1 MAGPRSISRSTKV
14 VATGGAGKQA
24 KGKNKHQ
31 KRGKKKVPPQASWDH
46 DNSSAAE
53 SDDEEPTPAGAGKKR
68 PRDGSVD
75 RDGAQTQ
82 VPDDGRASARKTS
95 GGASSKRQRAAGR
108 EASGG
113 GDEERSSGSSSDDDG
128 ENGGA
133 GEGDGG
139 RKGRNTPAVTTGGMG
154 DVMARILGQKLDT
167 RVQAPVLAKRKT
179 KTMKEM
185 ENASVKRAETRGKS
199 AARRAN
205 MTQQFVIP
213 DHTTTDYER
222 QLKKIATRGVVA
234 LFNAISKRQ
243 NQGGASSG
251 GGSSN
256 GNNVAATAK
265 ATAVKGAS
273 RHAFLDMLKTGVKPT
288 GGAADAAAGGGVG
301 SGGKR
306 GGGSAGGGGGAAGA
320 DGGDEDGGRSWS
332 VLKEDYMM
340 GASTMKNWDQDSA
353 DSEIDAIGGP
363 SNDMSDEDSD

>member
-14 VATGGAGKQA
+14 VATSGAGKHV
-24 KGKNKHQ
+24 KGKNKH
-31 KRGKKKVPPQASWDH
+31 KNRGKKKVPPLTSWDH

-68 PRDGSVD
+68 PREVVGRD
-75 RDGAQTQ
+75 RAQAQ
-82 VPDDGRASARKTS
+82 APDDQRASVLKTS
-95 GGASSKRQRAAGR
+95 GDASKRKRVAGH

-113 GDEERSSGSSSDDDG
+113 GAEERSSSGSSSDDG
-128 ENGGA
+128 EDGGA
-133 GEGDGG
+133 DEGGGG
-139 RKGRNTPAVTTGGMG
+139 RKGNSTPAVAAGGMG
-154 DVMARILGQKLDT
+154 AVMARIIGQKLDT

-243 NQGGASSG
+243 NEGGASAGGAG
-251 GGSSN
+251 GGSS

-265 ATAVKGAS
+265 ATVVKGAS
-273 RHAFLDMLKTGVKPT
+273 RHAFLNMLKTGVKPT
-288 GGAADAAAGGGVG
+288 GGAAEAAAGAGVG

-306 GGGSAGGGGGAAGA
+306 GGGSAGGGGGVVGE
-320 DGGDEDGGRSWS
+320 GHEDGGRSWS

-353 DSEIDAIGGP
+353 DSEIDAIGRP

>member
-14 VATGGAGKQA
+14 IATSGAGKHA
-24 KGKNKHQ
+24 KGKNKH
-31 KRGKKKVPPQASWDH
+31 KNRGKKKVPPLTSWDH
-46 DNSSAAE
+46 DNSSAPE
-53 SDDEEPTPAGAGKKR
+53 SDDEEPAPAGAGKKR
-68 PRDGSVD
+68 PREGVVG
-75 RDGAQTQ
+75 RDGAQAQ
-82 VPDDGRASARKTS
+82 APDDQRASVRKTS
-95 GGASSKRQRAAGR
+95 GGASKRQRAAGH

-113 GDEERSSGSSSDDDG
+113 GDEERSSSGSSSDDGDD
-128 ENGGA
+128 GGA
-133 GEGDGG
+133 DEGGGG
-139 RKGRNTPAVTTGGMG
+139 RKGNSTPAGTTGGMG

-199 AARRAN
+199 AARRAK

-243 NQGGASSG
+243 NQGGASAGGAG
-251 GGSSN
+251 GGSS
-256 GNNVAATAK
+256 GNSVAAAAK
-265 ATAVKGAS
+265 ATVVKGAS

-288 GGAADAAAGGGVG
+288 GGAAEAADGAGVG

-306 GGGSAGGGGGAAGA
+306 GGGSAGGGGGAVGER
-320 DGGDEDGGRSWS
+320 DEDGGRSWS

-363 SNDMSDEDSD
+363 SNHMSDEDSD

>member
-14 VATGGAGKQA
+14 VATSGAGKHV
-24 KGKNKHQ
+24 KGKNKH
-31 KRGKKKVPPQASWDH
+31 KNRGKKKVPLTRWDH

-68 PRDGSVD
+68 PREGVVG
-75 RDGAQTQ
+75 RDGEQAQAADHQ
-82 VPDDGRASARKTS
+82 RASVRETS
-95 GGASSKRQRAAGR
+95 EAASKRRQTAGH

-113 GDEERSSGSSSDDDG
+113 GDEERSSGSSSDDG
-128 ENGGA
+128 EDGGA
-133 GEGDGG
+133 DEGAGG
-139 RKGRNTPAVTTGGMG
+139 RKGNSTPAVTAGGMG

-243 NQGGASSG
+243 NQGGATAGGVG
-251 GGSSN
+251 GGSS
-256 GNNVAATAK
+256 GNNVAVTAK
-265 ATAVKGAS
+265 ATVVKGAS

-288 GGAADAAAGGGVG
+288 GGAAEAAAGAGVG

-306 GGGSAGGGGGAAGA
+306 GGGSAGGGGGAVGE
-320 DGGDEDGGRSWS
+320 GDEDGGRSWS
-332 VLKEDYMM
+332 VLKEDFMM
-340 GASTMKNWDQDSA
+340 GSSTMKSWDQDSA
-353 DSEIDAIGGP
+353 DSEIDAIVGP